1 MLSKDLFLLATAAAS
16 IGFFHTLL
24 GPDHYLP
31 FIVMSRSGQWS
42 LKKTTWITL
51 VCGIGHI
58 LSSVILGFLG
68 IAFGIMVSKLEAFE
82 SFRGTLATWALIV
95 FGFVYMIWGIRK
107 AVKNQSHQHA
117 HIHTDGDSHIHRH
130 DHSKEH
136 LHIHQKKGK
145 KNMTPWVLFTIFVL
159 GPCEPLIPML
169 MYPAAKNNLQGV
181 WLVTGIFGGVTILTM
196 LSIVLI
202 STFGI
207 DLIPT
212 SRMERYVHAI
222 AGATLFLCG
231 LSIQFLGL

>member
-1 MLSKDLFLLATAAAS
+1 MLSEDLLLLSTTAAS
-16 IGFFHTLL
+16 IGFFHTLF

-42 LKKTTWITL
+42 LKKTTWITF

-82 SFRGTLATWALIV
+82 SFRGVLAGWALIV
-95 FGFVYMIWGIRK
+95 FGFVYMVWGIRK
-107 AVKNQSHQHA
+107 AVKNQPHQHVHVHSGGDT
-117 HIHTDGDSHIHRH
+117 HIHQHE
-130 DHSKEH
+130 HSKEH
-136 LHIHQKKGK
+136 LHIHPKRGK
-145 KNMTPWVLFTIFVL
+145 KKMTPWVLFTIFVL

-169 MYPAAKNNLQGV
+169 MYPAAKNNLPGV
-181 WLVTGIFGGVTILTM
+181 FLVTGIFGGVTILTM
-196 LSIVLI
+196 LGIVLI

-222 AGATLFLCG
+222 AGGTVFLCG
-231 LSIQFLGL
+231 VSIRFLGL